1 MMAGSGMPGEPFPRP
16 VHSRLMV
23 KREPVRPSP
32 KLLALLKDFQQIA
45 GMAGYLTSAMDAPQ
59 LRLMFTLYA
68 RILAPTEE
76 AARERVADL
85 QAWCDRVGV
94 DLREGSS
101 SAVLPP
107 QVLIAN
113 PQPTPAG
120 MWLLVAT
127 VSFTTKITDSS
138 YLRVRTSVLKAYQR
152 AVVLREKGLD
162 VALHLL
168 DQPESWEPGGSAEI
182 LLLAE
187 GAGDSDLAAPE
198 EGDPAP
204 AEPEAEAPAAGEGAA
219 DEPVPEAGEPPAQ
232 PAPDA

>member
-1 MMAGSGMPGEPFPRP
+1 MA
-16 VHSRLMV
+16 

-59 LRLMFTLYA
+59 LRLMFTLFA
-68 RILAPTEE
+68 RIMAPTEE
-76 AARERVADL
+76 AARARVADL
-85 QAWCDRVGV
+85 QAWCDRIGV

-113 PQPTPAG
+113 PQAAPSG

-127 VSFTTKITDSS
+127 MNFNTKITDSS
-138 YLRVRTSVLKAYQR
+138 YQRVRTAVLKAYQR

-168 DQPESWEPGGSAEI
+168 ETPESWEAVITAEI
-182 LLLAE
+182 PLLLE
-187 GAGDSDLAAPE
+187 AGPDQDDPEPAAPE
-198 EGDPAP
+198 GEPA
-204 AEPEAEAPAAGEGAA
+204 AAEADGLE
-219 DEPVPEAGEPPAQ
+219 VPDPPATG
-232 PAPDA
+232 A